1 MSRNMTKPTKWP
13 VCAQRRLGS
22 DWAAESSLCAQWVAK
37 DLMFLHGDS
46 EDSHQT
52 GRMPRL
58 IGVFAG
64 RTCHIVGFFVTRLTL
79 QPVFILLII
88 ICITT
93 FSKKVC
99 PGQNMQQTFSKFV
112 EIYFCLCQNY
122 KIGFLHGKFE
132 TKGNH
137 FCRKIQLPIKTLYKK
152 NLRKMLL
159 KPYLWWPK
167 LLNQIVWKG
176 ILWKYSIR
184 SLKIADSVWLSLFMR
199 DNGRSDIPH
208 AA

>member
-1 MSRNMTKPTKWP
+1 
-13 VCAQRRLGS
+13 
-22 DWAAESSLCAQWVAK
+22 
-37 DLMFLHGDS
+37 MFLHGDS
-46 EDSHQT
+46 EDSDQT

-64 RTCHIVGFFVTRLTL
+64 RTCHIVGFVVTRLTL

-93 FSKKVC
+93 FSKIVC

-112 EIYFCLCQNY
+112 EIYFCLCQKY
-122 KIGFLHGKFE
+122 EIGFLHGKNR
-132 TKGNH
+132 NH

-159 KPYLWWPK
+159 KPYLW
-167 LLNQIVWKG
+167 
-176 ILWKYSIR
+176 
-184 SLKIADSVWLSLFMR
+184 
-199 DNGRSDIPH
+199 
-208 AA
+208 

>member
-1 MSRNMTKPTKWP
+1 MTSVRPAKT
-13 VCAQRRLGS
+13 RIRLGGCPVWS
-22 DWAAESSLCAQWVAK
+22 ESSLCAQWVAK

-46 EDSHQT
+46 EDSDQT

-64 RTCHIVGFFVTRLTL
+64 RTCHIVSFVVTRLTL

-93 FSKKVC
+93 FSKIVC

-112 EIYFCLCQNY
+112 DIYFCLCQKY
-122 KIGFLHGKFE
+122 KIGFLHRKNRNQE

-137 FCRKIQLPIKTLYKK
+137 FCRKIQLPIKTLYQK
-152 NLRKMLL
+152 NLRKILL
-159 KPYLWWPK
+159 KPYLWWSK

-199 DNGRSDIPH
+199 DNGRCDIPH